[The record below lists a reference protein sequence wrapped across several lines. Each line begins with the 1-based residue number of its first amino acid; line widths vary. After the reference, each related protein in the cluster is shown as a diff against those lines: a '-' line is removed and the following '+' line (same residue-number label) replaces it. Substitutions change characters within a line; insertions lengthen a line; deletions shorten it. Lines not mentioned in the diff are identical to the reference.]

1 MFNIKLIPQNRKFF
15 ELFNDLSEVLTFIVR
30 EFIDFLKNY
39 HQKDGYITKI
49 IDLEQ
54 KGNRIA
60 AELMVELSSN
70 FVTPLD
76 REDIHGLTKI
86 LNGIIDHV
94 HGVARRFDM
103 YNVDAIREP
112 AILMSE
118 VLLNCVEELE
128 LLINRLNN
136 MSALEK
142 ITPAIDQ
149 LDKFEEK
156 GDEIYRQA
164 IKELFLKEADTPL
177 EVLKWK
183 DIYERIENNID
194 KCNDAGNIILGIILK
209 YA

>member
-1 MFNIKLIPQNRKFF
+1 
-15 ELFNDLSEVLTFIVR
+15 
-30 EFIDFLKNY
+30 
-39 HQKDGYITKI
+39 
-49 IDLEQ
+49 
-54 KGNRIA
+54 
-60 AELMVELSSN
+60 
-70 FVTPLD
+70 
-76 REDIHGLTKI
+76 
-86 LNGIIDHV
+86 
-94 HGVARRFDM
+94 
-103 YNVDAIREP
+103 
-112 AILMSE
+112 
-118 VLLNCVEELE
+118 
-128 LLINRLNN
+128 